1 MLATFTILILSALG
15 GSMVPRFLMPPWLQS
30 LSWWTPHAW
39 VIDAYQGL
47 LWRDEGAEG
56 LYKAWIVLTLIGLA
70 EEVVQGAGS
79 SGEDMGLDLGWDFE
93 FEQD

>member
-1 MLATFTILILSALG
+1 
-15 GSMVPRFLMPPWLQS
+15 MVPRFLMPPWLQS

-56 LYKAWIVLTLIGLA
+56 LYKAWIVLALIGLA
-70 EEVVQGAGS
+70 GFAVAQGAARRIRS
-79 SGEDMGLDLGWDFE
+79 
-93 FEQD
+93 